1 MNRDIRQASPS
12 NGVHL
17 SDYERYEAL
26 HAMAVSEVKTRQIDT
41 VFPDPAELEASTTF
55 LEQKFDCLPRV
66 DAEAHFPDPW
76 SPYLDQAPR

>member
-26 HAMAVSEVKTRQIDT
+26 HAMAVSEVKTRQVDT

-55 LEQKFDCLPRV
+55 LEQKFDCLPNPVNR
-66 DAEAHFPDPW
+66 PW
-76 SPYLDQAPR
+76 LFITFGDSLL